1 MLPKDSGGYN
11 SIIMLPKDSGGYNT
25 LILTT
30 MKMFFFFIEQ
40 LEQTSVRLQIE

>member
-30 MKMFFFFIEQ
+30 SS
-40 LEQTSVRLQIE
+40 LLHDPR